1 MMWRFCGTGLPT
13 NSALSGLK
21 PANTSVEW
29 LRQLVLVP
37 PSQPLLEE
45 KFWSGWNRD
54 YGCRDSQKVS
64 VWIDGIV
71 GNLTSLQSLM
81 PWGLNESGW
90 ALFSL
95 GVGCT
100 LVLLNFS
107 HLTKYLSVD
116 TTVMSCCLFILFSF
130 FFFLIFKLLLC
141 AWVLC
146 TGCSHTYLTERMQL
160 AVVLL
165 GCRRTW
171 TCTWPHIFFQEGLT
185 EPNPGAHQGE

>member
-1 MMWRFCGTGLPT
+1 MGLWAT
-13 NSALSGLK
+13 
-21 PANTSVEW
+21 W
-29 LRQLVLVP
+29 
-37 PSQPLLEE
+37 
-45 KFWSGWNRD
+45 
-54 YGCRDSQKVS
+54 
-64 VWIDGIV
+64 
-71 GNLTSLQSLM
+71 LQSLM

-116 TTVMSCCLFILFSF
+116 TTVVSCCLFILFSS
-130 FFFLIFKLLLC
+130 FFFLIFKLLLY
-141 AWVLC
+141 AWELC

-171 TCTWPHIFFQEGLT
+171 TCTWPHIFFKEGLT
-185 EPNPGAHQGE
+185 EPNPGAHQGEQSPWDFSWLIQRSWYLAENFNTSLVLNSLCLRCLSVSV